1 MRYLKLLTLG
11 LFLTVFC
18 CTSDEGAAPCIV
30 EHNLETNEAENV
42 TANSAR
48 LTGSISIVSENCE
61 IPPGAQQGFVYATSS
76 TPNID
81 DNLIT
86 DTGTNISATVNGL
99 AAETTYYV
107 RSFVANSAGEHYGNE
122 ISFTTGQNNTPINY
136 GINEYSVE
144 FQGYDRDFIVY
155 VPESYTPE
163 NPTPVLFVFHGFGE
177 SNTSTMNSTG
187 FNLIAD
193 QENFIAVY
201 PQGTDFLNIAPH
213 WNVGGFTNGSTT
225 DDVGFVNFLT
235 AYLSEI
241 YSINSDRIYAT
252 GMSNGGFMSFLLAC
266 QLSDKIAAI
275 ASVTGSMTTET
286 LEECSP
292 VREVP
297 VLQIHGTNDAVVPYD
312 GVQAWNTPIEE
323 VLDYWV
329 MNNACSDTPEIN
341 TLDDVNL
348 NNNLTVDEI
357 IYNNGTNGT
366 IVKHYKVFGGQHN
379 WFQNADIDSSAII
392 WEFFSNYDL
401 NGLIN

>member
-48 LTGSISIVSENCE
+48 ITGSISIVSENCE
-61 IPPGAQQGFVYATSS
+61 IPLGAQQGFVYATSS

-81 DNLIT
+81 DNLII
-86 DTGTNISATVNGL
+86 DTGTNISATLNGL

-107 RSFVANSAGEHYGNE
+107 RSFVANSVGEHYGNE

-144 FQGYDRDFIVY
+144 FQDFDRDFIVY
-155 VPESYTPE
+155 VPESYAPE
-163 NPTPVLFVFHGFGE
+163 NPTPVLFVFHGLGG

-235 AYLSEI
+235 AYLPEI
-241 YSINSDRIYAT
+241 YSVNSDRIYAT

-275 ASVTGSMTTET
+275 ASVTGLMTTET

-357 IYNNGTNGT
+357 IYNNGTRRNL
-366 IVKHYKVFGGQHN
+366 
-379 WFQNADIDSSAII
+379 
-392 WEFFSNYDL
+392 E
-401 NGLIN
+401 